1 MQTHSM
7 PPGVNGYELFII
19 GITSL
24 ALFNLVLLVL
34 PVASEVKDVVRLI
47 DFPISL
53 ILLLDFAGR
62 LARAPHRRRYLTREL
77 GWLDLLGSFPP
88 PPLKLLRI
96 PRLVRSVNV
105 FRRAGGRATVRQ
117 VIRDRASSTLLAT
130 FLLVIVVLEFAGSIM
145 VSVEADSPTANIQ
158 TASDG
163 LWWAYVT
170 ITTVGYGDRYPTTG
184 QGRIVGV
191 ILMSV
196 GVALFGVF
204 TSYLSREFLKTG
216 NADNQRLDELAADV
230 AEIKRLLQAGAR
242 PQPTAEDDAPDS
254 GQRPRER

>member
-1 MQTHSM
+1 
-7 PPGVNGYELFII
+7 VNGYELFII

-24 ALFNLVLLVL
+24 ALFNVALLIL
-34 PVASEVKDVVRLI
+34 PVASDVKDVVRII
-47 DFPISL
+47 DFPVSL
-53 ILLLDFAGR
+53 ILLLDFAAR
-62 LARAPHRRRYLTREL
+62 LARARDRRRYVTREL

-96 PRLVRSVNV
+96 PRLVHSINV

-130 FLLVIVVLEFAGSIM
+130 FLLVIVVLEFAGSVM

-191 ILMSV
+191 ILMGI

-204 TSYLSREFLKTG
+204 TSYLSREFLKT
-216 NADNQRLDELAADV
+216 NSDTQRIEELAADL
-230 AEIKRLLQAGAR
+230 AEIKRLLKEGAR
-242 PQPTAEDDAPDS
+242 PLPGADLGGEEKGEDRS
-254 GQRPRER
+254 RSTREP

>member
-1 MQTHSM
+1 MS
-7 PPGVNGYELFII
+7 PA
-19 GITSL
+19 SL
-24 ALFNLVLLVL
+24 AGSICWA
-34 PVASEVKDVVRLI
+34 ASH
-47 DFPISL
+47 
-53 ILLLDFAGR
+53 
-62 LARAPHRRRYLTREL
+62 PHRSSYCASHDWCTV
-77 GWLDLLGSFPP
+77 STS
-88 PPLKLLRI
+88 
-96 PRLVRSVNV
+96 SV
-105 FRRAGGRATVRQ
+105 AQAAAATVRQ

-191 ILMSV
+191 VLMSV

-204 TSYLSREFLKTG
+204 TSYLSREFLKAG
-216 NADNQRLDELAADV
+216 NAETQRLDELAADV

-242 PQPTAEDDAPDS
+242 PLPAAEPIADEEVPET
-254 GQRPRER
+254 GQTPNAR